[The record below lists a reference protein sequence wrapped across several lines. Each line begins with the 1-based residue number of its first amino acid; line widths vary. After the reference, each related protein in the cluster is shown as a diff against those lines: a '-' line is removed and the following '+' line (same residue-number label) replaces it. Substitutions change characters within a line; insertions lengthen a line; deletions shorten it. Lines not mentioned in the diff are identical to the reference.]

1 MATSLEQ
8 ILGKTINSTKELRE
22 EIKRLQDELVKTE
35 AGTAQWDATSQKLV
49 AAQERLTSVTKANKV
64 ETQAAADSIAGMEKE
79 YKSLY
84 NQYKL
89 LTEEERNKPFG
100 RQMAASLEELSTKLN
115 DSKKEVGNFKDNIGR
130 YTDSAIEAFGKM
142 GISVGGLQGPLK
154 LANGSFKAFNKTLMA
169 NPIVWIL
176 AALKAI
182 IGVFNKV
189 KEAIMSNEESQMAL
203 NEAMSAFQ
211 PIIDAVKNGMDKL
224 GQAVVKVIGWVADA
238 FRKIR
243 EIKAAMTD
251 FLGITD
257 GETERVK
264 EQNKLYQDLAKSK
277 NEYVKAQR
285 EATKLNASQNAEVR
299 TLLDQAAGTT
309 NQKEKLDLLNQAKEI
324 QNQITERNIALAEE
338 NLRIL
343 QTEASLTANDAEMN
357 DKLAQAEAAVA
368 QAKAE
373 GAAKTKEMSA
383 QIAALTKQ
391 TDAYA
396 EKLKKEKEQLDELLK
411 TIEENSKTEL
421 QKLEEKY
428 RKEKALLEK
437 YGKDTTRLTYQYET
451 ERTKIILTEWKQ
463 SIEASKNL
471 LKEAA
476 DNDEEVLILNTRF
489 AQREVESAK
498 QLVSTQ
504 QALNEQYKES
514 AKLTEEDIKNSWKTV
529 GDVFGIA
536 INSYEEALLMLEIL
550 KKRYEKAVQE
560 QADFGK
566 KDFMAQN
573 DKDEIAKE
581 AELLALKVAK
591 QKELSDYKAQ
601 IMADETLKNN
611 EKYELIAAKEEELNN
626 VIKSKEQELWDFK
639 QQNLLN
645 ELSLTDLT
653 NEEKLALLKEY
664 YDREKDMRDKN
675 TQDAKDAAEK
685 EREAFE
691 KKYDAINRNIDVNVG
706 LLDSIGALS
715 DAIAQNIERTKDD
728 EKTTAKAAEKKKKQL
743 IALQK
748 VQLAVSLLAIA
759 GETASGIMSLWK
771 AYAGKTAANNTLALP
786 PAIMAANAV
795 DLASTIAQTVGMATM
810 GAANMA
816 AAIGGY
822 VSNVKS
828 IKGEEGGG
836 GAAAVAAPAQIDTTA
851 YTYTRQLQT
860 QEEEEAL
867 NRPIWV
873 SVSDIERGLN
883 SVKVR
888 EEESTF

>member
-64 ETQAAADSIAGMEKE
+64 ETQAAADSIAGMEKQ

-89 LTEEERNKPFG
+89 LTEEERNSPFG

-115 DSKKEVGNFKDNIGR
+115 TSKKEVGNFKDNIGR

-154 LANGSFKAFNKTLMA
+154 LANSSFKAFNKTLLA
-169 NPIVWIL
+169 NPIMWIL
-176 AALKAI
+176 VALKAI

-224 GQAVVKVIGWVADA
+224 GQIVVKVIGWVADA

-243 EIKAAMTD
+243 EIGAAMTD

-257 GETERVK
+257 GANARVK
-264 EQNKLYQDLAKSK
+264 EQNKLYQDLARSK
-277 NEYVKAQR
+277 NEYTKAQR
-285 EATKLNASQNAEVR
+285 EATKLNASQEAEVK
-299 TLLDQAAGTT
+299 TLLDQAAATT

-324 QNQITERNIALAEE
+324 QQQITERNIALAEE

-368 QAKAE
+368 RARAE
-373 GAAKTKEMSA
+373 GAAKTKEMSS
-383 QIAALTKQ
+383 QIASLTKG
-391 TDAYA
+391 TDTYT

-411 TIEENSKTEL
+411 TINENSKTEL

-428 RKEKALLEK
+428 NKEKALLDK
-437 YGKDTTRLTYQYET
+437 YGKDTTELTKQYES
-451 ERTKIILTEWKQ
+451 EKTKIVLSEWRQ
-463 SIEASKNL
+463 ATDASKNL
-471 LKEAA
+471 LIEAA
-476 DNDEEVLILNTRF
+476 DSEEEVLSIQTEF
-489 AQREVESAK
+489 AKREVDTAEKLINDQKEANK
-498 QLVSTQ
+498 L
-504 QALNEQYKES
+504 LKES
-514 AKLTEEDIKNSWKTV
+514 GKLTEEDLKNSWKTV
-529 GDVFGIA
+529 GDTFGIA
-536 INSYEEALLMLEIL
+536 IDSYEDALTMLDVL
-550 KKRYEKAVQE
+550 KKRYDKSVQE

-573 DKDEIAKE
+573 KSDEIAKE
-581 AELLALKVAK
+581 AELLALKVS
-591 QKELSDYKAQ
+591 L
-601 IMADETLKNN
+601 MNDETISE
-611 EKYELIAAKEEELNN
+611 EKKAELIKA
-626 VIKSKEQELWDFK
+626 KEQELWDFK

-645 ELSLTDLT
+645 ELALTDLT
-653 NEEKLALLKEY
+653 NEEKLALLNEY
-664 YDREKDMRDKN
+664 YSREKEMRDKAA
-675 TQDAKDAAEK
+675 QDAKEAE
-685 EREAFE
+685 ERQTEAFE
-691 KKYDAINRNIDVNVG
+691 EKYDAINRNIDANVG

-715 DAIAQNIERTKDD
+715 NAISQNIERTMDD

-771 AYAGKTAANNTLALP
+771 AYAGKTAANNTLVAP
-786 PAIMAANAV
+786 PAIAAANAI

-828 IKGEEGGG
+828 IKGGEEGG

-860 QEEEEAL
+860 QEEEDAL
-867 NRPIWV
+867 NKPIWV

>member
-8 ILGKTINSTKELRE
+8 ILGKTIKSTKELRE
-22 EIKRLQDELVKTE
+22 EIKRLQDELVMTE
-35 AGTAQWDATSQKLV
+35 AGTAKWDATSQKLV

-64 ETQAAADSIAGMEKE
+64 ETQAAKDSIAGMEKE
-79 YKSLY
+79 YKNLY

-89 LTEEERNKPFG
+89 LTEEERNSPFG

-115 DSKKEVGNFKDNIGR
+115 TSKKEVGNFKDNIGR

-154 LANGSFKAFNKTLMA
+154 LANSSFKAFNKTLLA
-169 NPIVWIL
+169 NPIMWIL
-176 AALKAI
+176 VALKAI

-224 GQAVVKVIGWVADA
+224 GQIVVKVIGWVADA

-243 EIKAAMTD
+243 EIGAAMTD

-257 GETERVK
+257 GANARVK
-264 EQNKLYQDLAKSK
+264 EQNKLYQDLARSK
-277 NEYVKAQR
+277 NEYTKAQR
-285 EATKLNASQNAEVR
+285 EATKLNASQEAEVK
-299 TLLDQAAGTT
+299 TLLDQAAATT

-324 QNQITERNIALAEE
+324 QQQITERNIALAEE

-368 QAKAE
+368 QARAE
-373 GAAKTKEMSA
+373 GAAKTKEMSS
-383 QIAALTKQ
+383 QIASLTKG
-391 TDAYA
+391 TDTYA
-396 EKLKKEKEQLDELLK
+396 EKLKKEKEQLDDLLK
-411 TIEENSKTEL
+411 TIDENSKTEL

-428 RKEKALLEK
+428 KKEKALLEK
-437 YGKDTTRLTYQYET
+437 YGKDTTRLTYQYEA

-476 DNDEEVLILNTRF
+476 DNDEEVLFLNTLF
-489 AQREVESAK
+489 AEREVESAEK
-498 QLVSTQ
+498 LVNDTQ
-504 QALNEQYKES
+504 ELNEKYKET
-514 AKLTEEDIKNSWKTV
+514 AKLTEEDIKNSWRTV
-529 GDVFGIA
+529 GDVFGMA
-536 INSYEEALLMLEIL
+536 INSYDQALIMISIL

-573 DKDEIAKE
+573 KSDEIAKE
-581 AELLALKVAK
+581 AELLALKVS
-591 QKELSDYKAQ
+591 L
-601 IMADETLKNN
+601 MNDETLS
-611 EKYELIAAKEEELNN
+611 EEEKANL
-626 VIKSKEQELWDFK
+626 IKAKEQEIWDFK

-645 ELSLTDLT
+645 ELALTDLT
-653 NEEKLALLKEY
+653 NEEKLALLNEY
-664 YDREKDMRDKN
+664 YSREKEMRDKAA
-675 TQDAKDAAEK
+675 QDAKEAAEK
-685 EREAFE
+685 EREMYE
-691 KKYDAINRNIDVNVG
+691 QKYDAINRNIDANVG

-715 DAIAQNIERTKDD
+715 NAIAQNIERTIDD

-771 AYAGKTAANNTLALP
+771 AYAGKTAANNTLVAP
-786 PAIMAANAV
+786 PAIAAANAV

-828 IKGEEGGG
+828 IKGGEEGGA
-836 GAAAVAAPAQIDTTA
+836 AAAVAAPAQIDTTA

-860 QEEEEAL
+860 QEEEDAL

>member
-64 ETQAAADSIAGMEKE
+64 ETQAAKDSIAGMEKE
-79 YKSLY
+79 YKNLY

-115 DSKKEVGNFKDNIGR
+115 TSKKEVGNFKDNIGR

-169 NPIVWIL
+169 NPIMWIL

-243 EIKAAMTD
+243 EIGAAMTD

-257 GETERVK
+257 GANARVK

-277 NEYVKAQR
+277 NEYTKAQR
-285 EATKLNASQNAEVR
+285 EATKLNASQNAEVK
-299 TLLDQAAGTT
+299 TLLDQAAATT

-324 QNQITERNIALAEE
+324 QQQITDRNIALAEE

-368 QAKAE
+368 QARAE
-373 GAAKTKEMSA
+373 GAAKTKEMSS
-383 QIAALTKQ
+383 QIASLTKG
-391 TDAYA
+391 TDTYT
-396 EKLKKEKEQLDELLK
+396 EKLKKEKEALNDLLK
-411 TIEENSKTEL
+411 TINENSKTEL

-428 RKEKALLEK
+428 AKDKALLEK
-437 YGKDTTRLTYQYET
+437 YGKDTTELTKQYES
-451 ERTKIILTEWKQ
+451 EKTKIVLNEWRQ
-463 SIEASKNL
+463 ATDASKNL
-471 LKEAA
+471 LIEAA
-476 DNDEEVLILNTRF
+476 DSEEEVLSIQTEF
-489 AQREVESAK
+489 AQREVETAEK
-498 QLVSTQ
+498 LINDQKEANKL
-504 QALNEQYKES
+504 LKES
-514 AKLTEEDIKNSWKTV
+514 GKLTEEDIKNSWKTV
-529 GDVFGIA
+529 GDTFGMT
-536 INSYEEALLMLEIL
+536 INSYEEALTMLDVL
-550 KKRYEKAVQE
+550 KKRYEKSVQE
-560 QADFGK
+560 QSDFGK

-573 DKDEIAKE
+573 KSDEIAKE
-581 AELLALKVAK
+581 AELLALKVS
-591 QKELSDYKAQ
+591 L
-601 IMADETLKNN
+601 MNDETLS
-611 EKYELIAAKEEELNN
+611 EEEKANL
-626 VIKSKEQELWDFK
+626 IKAKEQELWDFK

-653 NEEKLALLKEY
+653 NEEKLALLNEY
-664 YDREKDMRDKN
+664 YSREKEMRDKAAE
-675 TQDAKDAAEK
+675 DAKEAAEK
-685 EREAFE
+685 EREMYE
-691 KKYDAINRNIDVNVG
+691 QKYDSINRNIDANVG

-715 DAIAQNIERTKDD
+715 NAISQNIERTMDD

-771 AYAGKTAANNTLALP
+771 AYAGKTAANNTLVAP
-786 PAIMAANAV
+786 PAIAAANAV

-828 IKGEEGGG
+828 IKGGEEGGG

-883 SVKVR
+883 NVKVR

>member
-64 ETQAAADSIAGMEKE
+64 ETQAAADSIAGMEKQ
-79 YKSLY
+79 YKNLY

-89 LTEEERNKPFG
+89 LTEEERNSPFG
-100 RQMAASLEELSTKLN
+100 KQMAASLEELSNKLN
-115 DSKKEVGNFKDNIGR
+115 TSKKEVGNFKDNIGR
-130 YTDSAIEAFGKM
+130 YTESAVQAFGQM
-142 GISVGGLQGPLK
+142 GISIGGLQGPLK
-154 LANGSFKAFNKTLMA
+154 LANGSLKAFNQTLAA
-169 NPIVWIL
+169 NPIMWLI
-176 AALKAI
+176 AALKVI

-189 KEAIMSNEESQMAL
+189 KDAIAGNEESQMAL

-211 PIIDAVKNGMDKL
+211 PIIDAVQNSMDRL

-243 EIKAAMTD
+243 EIGAAMTD

-257 GETERVK
+257 GANAKVK

-277 NEYVKAQR
+277 NEYTKAQR

-299 TLLDQAAGTT
+299 TLLDQAAATT
-309 NQKEKLDLLNQAKEI
+309 DQKEKLELLNQAKEI

-343 QTEASLTANDAEMN
+343 QTEASLTSNDAAMN

-368 QAKAE
+368 QARAE
-373 GAAKTKEMSA
+373 GAAKTKEMSS
-383 QIAALTKQ
+383 QIAGLTRS
-391 TDAYA
+391 TDTYT
-396 EKLKKEKEQLDELLK
+396 EKLKKEKEQLNDLLK

-428 RKEKALLEK
+428 KKEKALLEK
-437 YGKDTTRLTYQYET
+437 YGKDTTELTKQYEA
-451 ERTKIILTEWKQ
+451 ERTKIKITEWKQ
-463 SIEASKNL
+463 SMGASRDLLIEAANS
-471 LKEAA
+471 E
-476 DNDEEVLILNTRF
+476 DEILFTKTRF
-489 AQREVESAK
+489 A
-498 QLVSTQ
+498 
-504 QALNEQYKES
+504 
-514 AKLTEEDIKNSWKTV
+514 EEDAKAAEKRIEEKRKLIKEGTENYEYTVEDIRNIWRSV
-529 GDVFGIA
+529 GDEFGMV
-536 INSYEEALLMLEIL
+536 INSEEEALTMLDIL
-550 KKRYEKAVQE
+550 KKRYEKAKQE
-560 QADFGK
+560 QADFRK

-573 DKDEIAKE
+573 NSDEIAKE
-581 AELLALKVAK
+581 AELVALKVS
-591 QKELSDYKAQ
+591 L
-601 IMADETLKNN
+601 MNDETLS
-611 EKYELIAAKEEELNN
+611 EEEKANL
-626 VIKSKEQELWDFK
+626 IKAKEQEIFDFK

-653 NEEKLALLKEY
+653 NEEKLALLNEY
-664 YDREKDMRDKN
+664 YSREKEMRDKAAE
-675 TQDAKDAAEK
+675 DAKNAAEQETEAYARKK
-685 EREAFE
+685 E
-691 KKYDAINRNIDVNVG
+691 AIIGNIDANVG
-706 LLDSIGALS
+706 LLDSIGSLS
-715 DAIAQNIERTKDD
+715 DAIGQIIDFTLKDEEITK
-728 EKTTAKAAEKKKKQL
+728 EAAEKKKKQL

-771 AYAGKTAANNTLALP
+771 AYAGKTAANNTLVAP
-786 PAIMAANAV
+786 PAIAAANAV
-795 DLASTIAQTVGMATM
+795 DLASTITQTVGMATM

-816 AAIGGY
+816 AAVGGY
-822 VSNVKS
+822 ISNVKS
-828 IKGEEGGG
+828 IKGGEEGG

-873 SVSDIERGLN
+873 SVTDIERGLN
-883 SVKVR
+883 NAKVR

>member
-35 AGTAQWDATSQKLV
+35 AGTAQWDATSEKLV

-79 YKSLY
+79 YRQLY

-89 LTEEERNKPFG
+89 LTEEERNSPFG
-100 RQMAASLEELSTKLN
+100 KQMAASLEELSNKLN
-115 DSKKEVGNFKDNIGR
+115 ASKKEVGNFKDNIGR
-130 YTDSAIEAFGKM
+130 YTESAIQAFGQM
-142 GISVGGLQGPLK
+142 GISIGGLQGPLK
-154 LANGSFKAFNKTLMA
+154 LTNGSLKAFNQTLMA
-169 NPIVWIL
+169 NPIMWLI
-176 AALKAI
+176 AALKVI

-189 KEAIMSNEESQMAL
+189 KDAIAGNEESQMAL

-211 PIIDAVKNGMDKL
+211 PIIDAVQNSMDKL

-238 FRKIR
+238 YRKIR
-243 EIKAAMTD
+243 EIRAAMTD

-277 NEYVKAQR
+277 NELTKAQR
-285 EATKLNASQNAEVR
+285 EATKLNASQNAELK
-299 TLLDQAAGTT
+299 TLMDQAAGTT
-309 NQKEKLDLLNQAKEI
+309 NQKEKLELLNQAKEI

-343 QTEASLTANDAEMN
+343 QTEASLTSNDAEMN

-383 QIAALTKQ
+383 QIASLTKQ

-396 EKLKKEKEQLDELLK
+396 EKLKKEKEQLDSLLK
-411 TIEENSKTEL
+411 TIDENSKTEL

-428 RKEKALLEK
+428 KKEKALLEK
-437 YGKDTTRLTYQYET
+437 YGKDTTELTKQYEA
-451 ERTKIILTEWKQ
+451 ERTKIKITEWKQ
-463 SIEASKNL
+463 SMGASRDL
-471 LKEAA
+471 LKESAA
-476 DNDEEVLILNTRF
+476 NEEEVLILNTRF
-489 AQREVESAK
+489 AQREAETAEDRIEEK
-498 QLVSTQ
+498 R
-504 QALNEQYKES
+504 
-514 AKLTEEDIKNSWKTV
+514 KLIEEGTENYELYVEDIRNIWRSV
-529 GDVFGIA
+529 GDEFGMD
-536 INSYEEALLMLEIL
+536 INTYEEALLMLEVL
-550 KKRYEKAVQE
+550 KKRYEKAAQE
-560 QADFGK
+560 QSDFGK

-573 DKDEIAKE
+573 NSDEIAKE
-581 AELLALKVAK
+581 AELLALKVS
-591 QKELSDYKAQ
+591 L
-601 IMADETLKNN
+601 MNDETISE
-611 EKYELIAAKEEELNN
+611 EKKAELIKAKE
-626 VIKSKEQELWDFK
+626 KEIFDFK

-653 NEEKLALLKEY
+653 NEEKLALLNEY
-664 YDREKDMRDKN
+664 YSREKEMRDKAAE
-675 TQDAKDAAEK
+675 DAKEAAEK

-715 DAIAQNIERTKDD
+715 DAISQNIERTKDD

-748 VQLAVSLLAIA
+748 AQLAVSLMAIA

-771 AYAGKTAANNTLALP
+771 AYAGKTVANNALVAP
-786 PAIMAANAV
+786 PAIAAANAI

-810 GAANMA
+810 GSANMA

-828 IKGEEGGG
+828 IKGGEEGGG
-836 GAAAVAAPAQIDTTA
+836 AATVAAPAQIDTTA

-860 QEEEEAL
+860 EEEEEAL

-873 SVSDIERGLN
+873 SVTDIERGLN
-883 SVKVR
+883 NAKVR

>member
-35 AGTAQWDATSQKLV
+35 AGTAQWDATSEKLV

-79 YKSLY
+79 YRQLY

-89 LTEEERNKPFG
+89 LTEEERNSPFG
-100 RQMAASLEELSTKLN
+100 RQMAASLEELSNKLN
-115 DSKKEVGNFKDNIGR
+115 TSKKEVGNFKDNIGR
-130 YTDSAIEAFGKM
+130 YTESAVQAFGQM
-142 GISVGGLQGPLK
+142 GISIGGLQGPLK
-154 LANGSFKAFNKTLMA
+154 LANGSLKAFNQTLAA
-169 NPIVWIL
+169 NPVMWII
-176 AALKAI
+176 AALKVLTGI
-182 IGVFNKV
+182 FNKV
-189 KEAIMSNEESQMAL
+189 KDAIAGNEESQMAL

-211 PIIDAVKNGMDKL
+211 PIIDAVQNSMDKL
-224 GQAVVKVIGWVADA
+224 GQTVVKVIGWVADA
-238 FRKIR
+238 FRKVR
-243 EIKAAMTD
+243 EIGAAMTD

-257 GETERVK
+257 GANAKIK

-277 NEYVKAQR
+277 NELTKAQR
-285 EATKLNASQNAEVR
+285 EATKLNASQNAELK
-299 TLLDQAAGTT
+299 TLMDQAAGTT
-309 NQKEKLDLLNQAKEI
+309 NQKEKLDLLNQAKEL
-324 QNQITERNIALAEE
+324 QQQITERNIALAEE
-338 NLRIL
+338 NLRII

-396 EKLKKEKEQLDELLK
+396 EKLKKEKEQLDDLLK
-411 TIEENSKTEL
+411 TIDENGKTEL

-428 RKEKALLEK
+428 KKEKALLEK
-437 YGKDTTRLTYQYET
+437 YGKDTTRLTYEYEN

-463 SIEASKNL
+463 SLEASKNL

-476 DNDEEVLILNTRF
+476 DSDEEVLFLNTLF
-489 AQREVESAK
+489 AEREVEAAEK
-498 QLVSTQ
+498 LVNDTQ
-504 QALNEQYKES
+504 ELNEKYKET
-514 AKLTEEDIKNSWKTV
+514 AKLTEEDIKKSWRAV
-529 GDVFGIA
+529 GDVFGMT
-536 INSYEEALLMLEIL
+536 INSYDQALIMLNVL
-550 KKRYEKAVQE
+550 KKRYEKSVQE
-560 QADFGK
+560 QAEFGK
-566 KDFMAQN
+566 KDFMAKN
-573 DKDEIAKE
+573 NSAEIAKE
-581 AELLALKVAK
+581 AELLDLKVS
-591 QKELSDYKAQ
+591 L
-601 IMADETLKNN
+601 MNDETISE
-611 EKYELIAAKEEELNN
+611 EKKAELIKAKE
-626 VIKSKEQELWDFK
+626 KEIFDFK

-645 ELSLTDLT
+645 ELALTDLT

-664 YDREKDMRDKN
+664 YDREKDMRDKAAE
-675 TQDAKDAAEK
+675 DAKEAEEK
-685 EREAFE
+685 QTEAFE
-691 KKYDAINRNIDVNVG
+691 KKYDSINRNIDVNVS

-715 DAIAQNIERTKDD
+715 DAISQNIERTKDD

-748 VQLAVSLLAIA
+748 AQLAVSLMAIA

-771 AYAGKTAANNTLALP
+771 AYAGKTAANNTLVAP
-786 PAIMAANAV
+786 PAIAAANAI

-816 AAIGGY
+816 AAVGGY

-828 IKGEEGGG
+828 IKGGEEGGG
-836 GAAAVAAPAQIDTTA
+836 AAVAAPAQIDTTA

-883 SVKVR
+883 NVKVR

>member
-79 YKSLY
+79 YKNLY

-100 RQMAASLEELSTKLN
+100 RQMAASLEQLSTKLN

-142 GISVGGLQGPLK
+142 GISIGGLQGPLK
-154 LANGSFKAFNKTLMA
+154 LANGSFNAFNKTLLA
-169 NPIVWIL
+169 NPLVWII
-176 AALKAI
+176 AALKTL
-182 IGVFNKV
+182 IGLFNKV
-189 KEAIMSNEESQMAL
+189 KDAIAGNEESQMAL

-211 PIIDAVKNGMDKL
+211 PIIDGVQNAMDKL
-224 GQAVVKVIGWVADA
+224 GQTVVKVIGWLAEA
-238 FRKIR
+238 FRKVR
-243 EIKAAMTD
+243 EIGAAVTD

-257 GETERVK
+257 GANEKIK

-277 NEYVKAQR
+277 NEYTKAQR
-285 EATKLNASQNAEVR
+285 EATKLNASQNAEVQ
-299 TLLDQAAGTT
+299 TLLDQAAATT
-309 NQKEKLDLLNQAKEI
+309 DQKEKLELLNQAKEI

-343 QTEASLTANDAEMN
+343 QTEASLTANDAAMN

-368 QAKAE
+368 QAKAA
-373 GAAKTKEMSA
+373 GAAATKRMSS
-383 QIAALTKQ
+383 QIATLTKS
-391 TDAYA
+391 TDTYT

-411 TIEENSKTEL
+411 TIEENGKTDL

-428 RKEKALLEK
+428 SKEKALLEK
-437 YGKDTTRLTYQYET
+437 YGKDTTELTKQFEEEKNRIIKDKQRAQLETRRKLLLDAYGKDEEAILQFEEAFAKLDLAKFYE
-451 ERTKIILTEWKQ
+451 EYDK
-463 SIEASKNL
+463 A
-471 LKEAA
+471 LKEVENLSKEEAKNVWIKFGEAFGYADDAIDSAEAA
-476 DNDEEVLILNTRF
+476 QLIKKTLEN
-489 AQREVESAK
+489 
-498 QLVSTQ
+498 
-504 QALNEQYKES
+504 
-514 AKLTEEDIKNSWKTV
+514 KLTEIYKKATPTLKTER
-529 GDVFGIA
+529 DTKQA
-536 INSYEEALLMLEIL
+536 EEVAKRELEIL
-550 KKRYEKAVQE
+550 
-560 QADFGK
+560 
-566 KDFMAQN
+566 
-573 DKDEIAKE
+573 
-581 AELLALKVAK
+581 ELQVAK

-611 EKYELIAAKEEELNN
+611 EKYELIAAKEEEVNN
-626 VIKSKEQELWDFK
+626 AIKSKEQELFELK
-639 QQNLLN
+639 QNYTLQEI
-645 ELSLTDLT
+645 ELYAHTDA
-653 NEEKLALLKEY
+653 EKLALKQKY
-664 YDREKDMRDKN
+664 YDEEARMRDEALQAEKE
-675 TQDAKDAAEK
+675 KAEK
-685 EREAFE
+685 EREMYE
-691 KKYDAINRNIDVNVG
+691 RKYDAINNNIDANVG

-715 DAIAQNIERTKDD
+715 DAISQNIERTMDD

-759 GETASGIMSLWK
+759 GETASGIMSLWR
-771 AYAGKTAANNTLALP
+771 AYAGKTAANNTLVLP
-786 PAIMAANAV
+786 PAIAAANAI

-828 IKGEEGGG
+828 IQGQEGGG

-860 QEEEEAL
+860 QEEEDAL

>member
-64 ETQAAADSIAGMEKE
+64 ETQAAKDSIAGMEKE
-79 YKSLY
+79 YKNLY

-89 LTEEERNKPFG
+89 LTEEERNNPFG

-115 DSKKEVGNFKDNIGR
+115 TSKKEVGNFKDNIGR
-130 YTDSAIEAFGKM
+130 YTDSAIEAFGQM

-224 GQAVVKVIGWVADA
+224 GQIVVKVIGWVADA

-243 EIKAAMTD
+243 EIGAAMTD

-257 GETERVK
+257 GANARVK
-264 EQNKLYQDLAKSK
+264 EQNKLYQDLARSK
-277 NEYVKAQR
+277 NEYTKAQR
-285 EATKLNASQNAEVR
+285 EATKLNASQDAEVR
-299 TLLDQAAGTT
+299 TLLDQAAATT

-324 QNQITERNIALAEE
+324 QQQITERNIALAEE

-343 QTEASLTANDAEMN
+343 QTEASLTANDAAMN

-368 QAKAE
+368 QARAE
-373 GAAKTKEMSA
+373 GAAKTKEMSS
-383 QIAALTKQ
+383 QIASLTKG
-391 TDAYA
+391 TDTYT
-396 EKLKKEKEQLDELLK
+396 EKLKKEKEQLDDLLK
-411 TIEENSKTEL
+411 TIDENSKTEL

-428 RKEKALLEK
+428 KKEKALLEK
-437 YGKDTTRLTYQYET
+437 YGKDTTELTKQYEA
-451 ERTKIILTEWKQ
+451 ERTKIKITEWTQ
-463 SIEASKNL
+463 AMGASRDLLIEAANS
-471 LKEAA
+471 E
-476 DNDEEVLILNTRF
+476 DEILFTKTRF
-489 AQREVESAK
+489 ADEDVKDAERLIAEKQKLIKEDTENYKLYVEDIRDIWRSVGDEYGMAI
-498 QLVSTQ
+498 
-504 QALNEQYKES
+504 N
-514 AKLTEEDIKNSWKTV
+514 TEED
-529 GDVFGIA
+529 
-536 INSYEEALLMLEIL
+536 ALKMLEVL
-550 KKRYEKAVQE
+550 RKRYNKAVQE
-560 QADFGK
+560 QADFRK
-566 KDFMAQN
+566 KDFMAKN
-573 DKDEIAKE
+573 NSAEAAKE
-581 AELLALKVAK
+581 AELLALKVS
-591 QKELSDYKAQ
+591 L
-601 IMADETLKNN
+601 MNDETISE
-611 EKYELIAAKEEELNN
+611 EKKAELIKTKE
-626 VIKSKEQELWDFK
+626 KEIFDFK

-645 ELSLTDLT
+645 ELALTDLT
-653 NEEKLALLKEY
+653 NEEKLALLNEY
-664 YDREKDMRDKN
+664 YSREKELRDKAA
-675 TQDAKDAAEK
+675 QDAKEAAEK
-685 EREAFE
+685 EREAYE
-691 KKYDAINRNIDVNVG
+691 KKYDSINNNIDANVG

-715 DAIAQNIERTKDD
+715 NAIAQNIERTMED

-771 AYAGKTAANNTLALP
+771 AYAGKTAANNTLVAP
-786 PAIMAANAV
+786 PAIAAANAV

-828 IKGEEGGG
+828 IKGGEEGG

-883 SVKVR
+883 NVKVR

>member
-1 MATSLEQ
+1 MATSLET
-8 ILGKTINSTKELRE
+8 ILGKTIKSTKELRE
-22 EIKRLQDELVKTE
+22 EIKRLQDELVMTE
-35 AGTAQWDATSQKLV
+35 AGTAEWDATTKKLV

-64 ETQAAADSIAGMEKE
+64 ETQAAKDSIAGMEKE
-79 YKSLY
+79 YKNLY

-100 RQMAASLEELSTKLN
+100 KNMAASLEELSNKLN
-115 DSKKEVGNFKDNIGR
+115 TSKKEVGNFKDNIGR

-169 NPIVWIL
+169 NPIMWIL

-243 EIKAAMTD
+243 EIGAAMTD

-257 GETERVK
+257 GANARVK

-277 NEYVKAQR
+277 NEYTKAQR
-285 EATKLNASQNAEVR
+285 EATKLNASQNAEVQ

-309 NQKEKLDLLNQAKEI
+309 NQKEKLELLNKAKEI
-324 QNQITERNIALAEE
+324 QNEITERNISLAEE

-343 QTEASLTANDAEMN
+343 QTEASLTSNDAAMN

-368 QAKAE
+368 QAKAA
-373 GAAKTKEMSA
+373 GAAATKRMSS
-383 QIAALTKQ
+383 QIASLTKG
-391 TDAYA
+391 TDTYT
-396 EKLKKEKEQLDELLK
+396 EKLKKEKEALNDLLK
-411 TIEENSKTEL
+411 TINENSKTEL

-428 RKEKALLEK
+428 AKDKALLEK
-437 YGKDTTRLTYQYET
+437 YGKDTTELTKQYES
-451 ERTKIILTEWKQ
+451 EKTKIVLNEWRQ
-463 SIEASKNL
+463 ATDASKNL
-471 LKEAA
+471 LIEAA
-476 DNDEEVLILNTRF
+476 DSEEEVLSIQTDF
-489 AQREVESAK
+489 AKREVETAEK
-498 QLVSTQ
+498 LINDQKEANKL
-504 QALNEQYKES
+504 LKES
-514 AKLTEEDIKNSWKTV
+514 GKLTEEDIKNSWKTV
-529 GDVFGIA
+529 GDTFGMA
-536 INSYEEALLMLEIL
+536 IDSYEEALTMLDVL

-560 QADFGK
+560 QADSGK

-573 DKDEIAKE
+573 KSDETAKE
-581 AELLALKVAK
+581 AELLALKVSLMK
-591 QKELSDYKAQ
+591 
-601 IMADETLKNN
+601 DETLS
-611 EKYELIAAKEEELNN
+611 EEEKANL
-626 VIKSKEQELWDFK
+626 IKAKEQEIWDFK

-645 ELSLTDLT
+645 ELALTDLT
-653 NEEKLALLKEY
+653 NEEKLALLNEY
-664 YDREKDMRDKN
+664 YSREKELRDKAAE
-675 TQDAKDAAEK
+675 DAKEAAEK
-685 EREAFE
+685 EREAYE

-771 AYAGKTAANNTLALP
+771 AYAGKTAANNTLVAP
-786 PAIMAANAV
+786 PAIAAANAV

-816 AAIGGY
+816 AAVGGY

-828 IKGEEGGG
+828 IKGEEGG

-873 SVSDIERGLN
+873 SVTDIERGLN
-883 SVKVR
+883 NVKVR

>member
-35 AGTAQWDATSQKLV
+35 AGTAQWDATSEKLV

-79 YKSLY
+79 YKNLY

-89 LTEEERNKPFG
+89 LTEEERNNPFG
-100 RQMAASLEELSTKLN
+100 RQMAASLEQLSTKLN

-130 YTDSAIEAFGKM
+130 YADSAIEAFGQM
-142 GISVGGLQGPLK
+142 GISIGGLQGPLK
-154 LANGSFKAFNKTLMA
+154 LANGSFNAFNKTLLA
-169 NPIVWIL
+169 NPLVWII
-176 AALKAI
+176 AALKTL
-182 IGVFNKV
+182 IGLFNKV
-189 KEAIMSNEESQMAL
+189 KDAIAGNEESQMAL

-211 PIIDAVKNGMDKL
+211 PIIDGVQNAMDKL
-224 GQAVVKVIGWVADA
+224 GQVVVKVIGWLADA
-238 FRKIR
+238 FRKVR
-243 EIKAAMTD
+243 EIGAAVTD

-257 GETERVK
+257 GANAKIK

-277 NEYVKAQR
+277 NEYTKAQR

-299 TLLDQAAGTT
+299 TLLDQAAATT
-309 NQKEKLDLLNQAKEI
+309 NQKEKLELLNQAKEI

-343 QTEASLTANDAEMN
+343 QTEASLTANDAAMN

-373 GAAKTKEMSA
+373 GAAKTKEMSS
-383 QIAALTKQ
+383 QIASLTKS
-391 TDAYA
+391 TDTYT

-428 RKEKALLEK
+428 KKEKALLEK
-437 YGKDTTRLTYQYET
+437 YGKDTTRLTYEYEN

-463 SIEASKNL
+463 SLEASKNL
-471 LKEAA
+471 LKESAA
-476 DNDEEVLILNTRF
+476 NDEEVLILNTRF
-489 AQREVESAK
+489 AQREAEAAEK
-498 QLVSTQ
+498 LVNDQ
-504 QALNEQYKES
+504 QALNEKYKES
-514 AKLTEEDIKNSWKTV
+514 AKLTEQDIKNSWKTV
-529 GDVFGIA
+529 GDVFGMS
-536 INSYEEALLMLEIL
+536 INSYKEALLMISIL
-550 KKRYEKAVQE
+550 KKRYEKSVQE
-560 QADFGK
+560 QSEFGK

-573 DKDEIAKE
+573 KSDEIAKE
-581 AELLALKVAK
+581 AELLALKVS
-591 QKELSDYKAQ
+591 L
-601 IMADETLKNN
+601 MNDETLS
-611 EKYELIAAKEEELNN
+611 EEEKANF
-626 VIKSKEQELWDFK
+626 IKAKEQELWDFK

-645 ELSLTDLT
+645 ELSLTNLT
-653 NEEKLALLKEY
+653 NEEKLALLNEY
-664 YDREKDMRDKN
+664 YSREKEMRDK
-675 TQDAKDAAEK
+675 AAEE
-685 EREAFE
+685 EREMYE
-691 KKYDAINRNIDVNVG
+691 QKYDSINRNIDANVG

-715 DAIAQNIERTKDD
+715 DAISQNIERTMDD

-759 GETASGIMSLWK
+759 GETASGIMSLWR
-771 AYAGKTAANNTLALP
+771 AYAGKTAANNTLVLP
-786 PAIMAANAV
+786 PAIAAANAV

-828 IKGEEGGG
+828 IQGQEGGG
-836 GAAAVAAPAQIDTTA
+836 GGGAAAAVAAPAQIDTTA

-860 QEEEEAL
+860 QDEEDAL

>member
-64 ETQAAADSIAGMEKE
+64 ETQAAADSIVGMEKE
-79 YKSLY
+79 YKNLY

-89 LTEEERNKPFG
+89 LTEEERNSPFG
-100 RQMAASLEELSTKLN
+100 RQMAASLEELSNKLN
-115 DSKKEVGNFKDNIGR
+115 TSKKEVGNFKDNIGR

-243 EIKAAMTD
+243 EIGAAMTD

-257 GETERVK
+257 GANAKVK

-277 NEYVKAQR
+277 NEYTKAQR

-299 TLLDQAAGTT
+299 TLLDQAAATT
-309 NQKEKLDLLNQAKEI
+309 DQKEKLELLNQAKEI

-343 QTEASLTANDAEMN
+343 QTEASLTANDAAMN

-368 QAKAE
+368 QARAE
-373 GAAKTKEMSA
+373 GAAKTKEMSS
-383 QIAALTKQ
+383 QIASLTKG
-391 TDAYA
+391 TDTYA
-396 EKLKKEKEQLDELLK
+396 EKLKKEKEQLDDLLK
-411 TIEENSKTEL
+411 TIDENSKTEL

-437 YGKDTTRLTYQYET
+437 YGKDTTELTKQYES
-451 ERTKIILTEWKQ
+451 EKTKTVLNEWRQ
-463 SIEASKNL
+463 ATDASKKL
-471 LKEAA
+471 LIDAA
-476 DNDEEVLILNTRF
+476 DSEGEVLSIQTEF
-489 AQREVESAK
+489 AQREVETAEK
-498 QLVSTQ
+498 LINDQKEANKL
-504 QALNEQYKES
+504 LKES
-514 AKLTEEDIKNSWKTV
+514 GKLTEEDIKNSWKTV
-529 GDVFGIA
+529 GDTFGMA
-536 INSYEEALLMLEIL
+536 INSYEEALTMLDIL

-560 QADFGK
+560 QEDFGK

-573 DKDEIAKE
+573 NSDEIAKE
-581 AELLALKVAK
+581 AELLALKVS
-591 QKELSDYKAQ
+591 L
-601 IMADETLKNN
+601 MNDETLSE
-611 EKYELIAAKEEELNN
+611 EKKAELIKA
-626 VIKSKEQELWDFK
+626 KEQELWDFK

-645 ELSLTDLT
+645 ELSLIDLT
-653 NEEKLALLKEY
+653 NEEKLALLNEY
-664 YDREKDMRDKN
+664 YSREKEMRDKAAE
-675 TQDAKDAAEK
+675 DAKKAYEK
-685 EREAFE
+685 ETEGFE
-691 KKYDAINRNIDVNVG
+691 KKYESINKNIDANVG

-771 AYAGKTAANNTLALP
+771 AYAGKTAANNTLVAP
-786 PAIMAANAV
+786 PAIAAANAI

-828 IKGEEGGG
+828 IKGGEEGG

-883 SVKVR
+883 NAKVR

>member
-35 AGTAQWDATSQKLV
+35 AGTAQWDATSEKLV

-79 YKSLY
+79 YRQLY

-89 LTEEERNKPFG
+89 LTEEERNSPFG
-100 RQMAASLEELSTKLN
+100 RQMAASLEELSNKLN
-115 DSKKEVGNFKDNIGR
+115 ASKKEVGNFKDNIGR
-130 YTDSAIEAFGKM
+130 YTESAVQAFGQM
-142 GISVGGLQGPLK
+142 GISIGGLQGPLK
-154 LANGSFKAFNKTLMA
+154 LANGSLKAFNQTLAA
-169 NPIVWIL
+169 NPIMWMI
-176 AALKAI
+176 AALKVI
-182 IGVFNKV
+182 IGLFNKV
-189 KEAIMSNEESQMAL
+189 KDAIAGNEESQMAL

-211 PIIDAVKNGMDKL
+211 PIIDGVNNAMDKL
-224 GQAVVKVIGWVADA
+224 GQTVVKVIGWVADA

-277 NEYVKAQR
+277 NELTKAQR

-299 TLLDQAAGTT
+299 TLLDQAAATT
-309 NQKEKLDLLNQAKEI
+309 DQKEKLDLLNQAKEI

-338 NLRIL
+338 NLRII
-343 QTEASLTANDAEMN
+343 QTEASLTANDATMN

-368 QAKAE
+368 QARAE
-373 GAAKTKEMSA
+373 GAAKTKEMSS

-411 TIEENSKTEL
+411 NIDENGKTDL

-428 RKEKALLEK
+428 KKEKALLEK
-437 YGKDTTRLTYQYET
+437 YGKDTTKLTYQYET
-451 ERTKIILTEWKQ
+451 ERTNIKLTEWKQ
-463 SIEASKNL
+463 SLEASKNL

-476 DNDEEVLILNTRF
+476 DNYEEVLSLNTMF
-489 AQREVESAK
+489 AERELESAK
-498 QLVSTQ
+498 DLVSIQ
-504 QALNEQYKES
+504 QALNETYKET
-514 AKLTEEDIKNSWKTV
+514 AELTEEDIKKSWRTV
-529 GDVFGIA
+529 GDVFGMVT
-536 INSYEEALLMLEIL
+536 NSYEDALLMLNALE
-550 KKRYEKAVQE
+550 KRYNKAKQE
-560 QADFGK
+560 QKEFSK
-566 KDFMAQN
+566 KDFITKNN
-573 DKDEIAKE
+573 DAEIAKE
-581 AELLALKVAK
+581 VELLDLKK
-591 QKELSDYKAQ
+591 SL
-601 IMADETLKNN
+601 MNDETLSE
-611 EKYELIAAKEEELNN
+611 EKKAELIKAKEKELF
-626 VIKSKEQELWDFK
+626 DFK

-645 ELSLTDLT
+645 ELDLTNLT

-664 YDREKDMRDKN
+664 YDREKDMRDKAAE
-675 TQDAKDAAEK
+675 DAKEAAEK

-715 DAIAQNIERTKDD
+715 DAISQNIERTKDD

-743 IALQK
+743 MALQK
-748 VQLAVSLLAIA
+748 AQLAVSLMAIA

-771 AYAGKTAANNTLALP
+771 AYAGKTAANNTLVAP
-786 PAIMAANAV
+786 PAIAAANAV

-822 VSNVKS
+822 VSNTKS
-828 IKGEEGGG
+828 IKGGEEG

-860 QEEEEAL
+860 EEEEEAL

-883 SVKVR
+883 NVKVR

>member
-64 ETQAAADSIAGMEKE
+64 ETQAAADSIAGMEKQ
-79 YKSLY
+79 YKNLY

-89 LTEEERNKPFG
+89 LTEEERNSPFG
-100 RQMAASLEELSTKLN
+100 KNMAASLEELSTKLN
-115 DSKKEVGNFKDNIGR
+115 TSKKEVGNFKDNIGR

-243 EIKAAMTD
+243 EIGAAMTD

-257 GETERVK
+257 GANARVK
-264 EQNKLYQDLAKSK
+264 EQNKLYQDLARSK
-277 NEYVKAQR
+277 NEYTKAQR

-299 TLLDQAAGTT
+299 TLLDQAAAST

-368 QAKAE
+368 QARAE
-373 GAAKTKEMSA
+373 GAAKTKEMSS
-383 QIAALTKQ
+383 QIATLTKG
-391 TDAYA
+391 TDTYA

-411 TIEENSKTEL
+411 TINENSKTEL

-428 RKEKALLEK
+428 AKEKALLDK
-437 YGKDTTRLTYQYET
+437 YGKDTTELTKQYES
-451 ERTKIILTEWKQ
+451 EKTKMVLNEWRQ
-463 SIEASKNL
+463 ATDASKNL
-471 LKEAA
+471 LIDAA
-476 DNDEEVLILNTRF
+476 DSEEEVLSIQTEF
-489 AQREVESAK
+489 AKREVDTAEDLINK
-498 QLVSTQ
+498 QKEK
-504 QALNEQYKES
+504 NEQLKES
-514 AKLTEEDIKNSWKTV
+514 GKLTEEDIKNSWKAI
-529 GDVFGIA
+529 GDTFGMA
-536 INSYEEALLMLEIL
+536 INSYEEALTMLDIL
-550 KKRYEKAVQE
+550 KKRYDKSVQE
-560 QADFGK
+560 QADLGK

-573 DKDEIAKE
+573 KSDEIAKE
-581 AELLALKVAK
+581 AELLALKVS
-591 QKELSDYKAQ
+591 L
-601 IMADETLKNN
+601 MNDETLS
-611 EKYELIAAKEEELNN
+611 EEEKANL
-626 VIKSKEQELWDFK
+626 IKAKEQELWDFK

-645 ELSLTDLT
+645 ELALTDLT
-653 NEEKLALLKEY
+653 NEEKLALLNEY
-664 YDREKDMRDKN
+664 YAREKEMRDKAAE
-675 TQDAKDAAEK
+675 DAKEAAEK
-685 EREAFE
+685 ETEGFE
-691 KKYDAINRNIDVNVG
+691 KKYDAINKNIDANVG

-715 DAIAQNIERTKDD
+715 NAISQNIERTMDD
-728 EKTTAKAAEKKKKQL
+728 EKTTAQAAEKKKKQL

-771 AYAGKTAANNTLALP
+771 AYAGKTAANNTLVAP
-786 PAIMAANAV
+786 PAIAAANAV

-860 QEEEEAL
+860 EEEEEAL

-883 SVKVR
+883 NAKVR

>member
-8 ILGKTINSTKELRE
+8 ILGKTIHSTKELRE
-22 EIKRLQDELVKTE
+22 EIKRLQDELVMTE
-35 AGTAQWDATSQKLV
+35 AGTAKWDATSKKLV

-64 ETQAAADSIAGMEKE
+64 ETQAAKDSIAGMEKE
-79 YKSLY
+79 YKNLY

-89 LTEEERNKPFG
+89 LTEEERNNPFG
-100 RQMAASLEELSTKLN
+100 RQMAASLEELSNKLN
-115 DSKKEVGNFKDNIGR
+115 TSKKEVGNFKDNIGR
-130 YTDSAIEAFGKM
+130 YADSAIEAFGQM
-142 GISVGGLQGPLK
+142 GISIGGLQGPLK
-154 LANGSFKAFNKTLMA
+154 LANGSFNAFNKTLLA
-169 NPIVWIL
+169 NPLVWII
-176 AALKAI
+176 AALKTL
-182 IGVFNKV
+182 IGLFNKV
-189 KEAIMSNEESQMAL
+189 KDAIAGNEESQMAL

-211 PIIDAVKNGMDKL
+211 PIIDAVQNSMDKL
-224 GQAVVKVIGWVADA
+224 GQVVVKVIGWLADA
-238 FRKIR
+238 FRKVR
-243 EIKAAMTD
+243 EIGAAVTD

-257 GETERVK
+257 GANEKVK

-277 NEYVKAQR
+277 NEYTKAQR
-285 EATKLNASQNAEVR
+285 EATKLNASQNAELK
-299 TLLDQAAGTT
+299 TLMDQAAGTT
-309 NQKEKLDLLNQAKEI
+309 NQKEKLELLNQAKEI
-324 QNQITERNIALAEE
+324 QQQITERNIALAEE

-383 QIAALTKQ
+383 QIASLTKQ

-396 EKLKKEKEQLDELLK
+396 EKLKKEKEQLNELLK

-428 RKEKALLEK
+428 SKEKALLEK
-437 YGKDTTRLTYQYET
+437 YGKDTTELTKQYEA
-451 ERTKIILTEWKQ
+451 ERTKIKLTEWKQ
-463 SIEASKNL
+463 SMGAYRDLLIEAANS
-471 LKEAA
+471 E
-476 DNDEEVLILNTRF
+476 DEILFTKTRF
-489 AQREVESAK
+489 A
-498 QLVSTQ
+498 
-504 QALNEQYKES
+504 
-514 AKLTEEDIKNSWKTV
+514 EEDVKAAEDRIEEKRKLIKEGTENYELYVEDIRNIWRSV
-529 GDVFGIA
+529 GDEFGMV
-536 INSYEEALLMLEIL
+536 INTEEEALTMLDIL
-550 KKRYEKAVQE
+550 KKRYEKAKQE
-560 QADFGK
+560 QADFRK

-573 DKDEIAKE
+573 NSDEAAKE
-581 AELLALKVAK
+581 AELLALKVS
-591 QKELSDYKAQ
+591 L
-601 IMADETLKNN
+601 MNDETLS
-611 EKYELIAAKEEELNN
+611 EEEKANL
-626 VIKSKEQELWDFK
+626 IKAKEQELFDFK

-645 ELSLTDLT
+645 ELALTDLT
-653 NEEKLALLKEY
+653 NEEKLALLNEY
-664 YDREKDMRDKN
+664 YSREKELRDKAAE
-675 TQDAKDAAEK
+675 DAKEAAEK
-685 EREAFE
+685 EREAYE
-691 KKYDAINRNIDVNVG
+691 KKYDAINNNIDANVG

-715 DAIAQNIERTKDD
+715 NAISQNIERTMDD
-728 EKTTAKAAEKKKKQL
+728 EKTTKEAAEKKKKQL

-771 AYAGKTAANNTLALP
+771 AYSGKKAANNMLVAP
-786 PAIMAANAV
+786 PAIAAANAV

-836 GAAAVAAPAQIDTTA
+836 GDAAAVAAPAQIDTTA

-883 SVKVR
+883 NVKVR